1 MSDEQ
6 SIELVER
13 AELAVKVAAF
23 ASGGW
28 RLVQISSVPTA
39 DGQEITYSFDKEY
52 RLKSLRTT
60 VPNADPVLPT
70 ITGSYFAAFTYENE
84 LQDLVGLKVPGLPL
98 DFKGNFYRKAM
109 NAPLASGNPDGKAG

>member
-13 AELAVKVAAF
+13 SQVSAKAAEFKA
-23 ASGGW
+23 GGW
-28 RLVQISSVPTA
+28 RLVQISSVPTLG
-39 DGQEITYSFDKEY
+39 GQEITYSFDKAY
-52 RLKSLRTT
+52 RLQSVRTT

-70 ITGSYFAAFTYENE
+70 ITGAYFAAFTYENE
-84 LQDLVGLKVPGLPL
+84 LQDLVGLKVLGLPL

-109 NAPLASGNPDGKAG
+109 NAPLTSSNPDGKAG

>member
-13 AELAVKVAAF
+13 NQLPGKTAELKA
-23 ASGGW
+23 GGW
-28 RLVQISSVPTA
+28 RIVQISSVPVA

-60 VPNADPVLPT
+60 VPDADPVLPT
-70 ITGSYFAAFTYENE
+70 ITGAYFAAFTYENE
-84 LQDLVGLKVPGLPL
+84 LQDLLGLKVQGLPL

-109 NAPLASGNPDGKAG
+109 NAPLASAKPDGKAG